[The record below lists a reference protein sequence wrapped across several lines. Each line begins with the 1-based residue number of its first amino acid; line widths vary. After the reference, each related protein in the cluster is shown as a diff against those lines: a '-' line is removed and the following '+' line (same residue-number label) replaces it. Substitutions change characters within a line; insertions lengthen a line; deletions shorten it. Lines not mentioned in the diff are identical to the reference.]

1 MVNAFFLDT
10 SALVKKYM
18 TETGSTWIETLT
30 DAESDNKIILARMTW
45 VETLSAFTRLHREN
59 RIDLNVLTQT
69 VNVFKEDWESLF
81 QIVEVEK
88 SDYENAGE
96 LLKKHPLRAYDSIQL
111 ACALKIY
118 SAFAQTAPQAFTF
131 VSADDRL
138 IDAAQAEGMQIENPN
153 NHFEMSR
160 F

>member
-1 MVNAFFLDT
+1 MVEVYFLDT

-18 TETGSTWIETLT
+18 TETGSTWVETLT
-30 DAESDNKIILARMTW
+30 DAGSVNKIILARVTW

-59 RIDLNVLTQT
+59 RINLNVLTQII
-69 VNVFKEDWESLF
+69 NVFKSDWERQF

-88 SDYENAGE
+88 SDYEKAGE

-118 SAFAQTAPQAFTF
+118 SAFTRIAPQLFTF

-138 IDAAQAEGMQIENPN
+138 INAAQAEEMQIENPN
-153 NHFEMSR
+153 NHS
-160 F
+160 